1 MIRLRKAILAHTC
14 LKRLVLASAAAGV
27 FALQSQA
34 GVIINYPDFSSTA
47 GLTFAGSTTTTAN
60 QLELTAAAI
69 GESGAAYS
77 TTAVTLGASDTFSTT
92 FEFQFTNTGG
102 IDPADG
108 ITFVLAQSPT
118 GLGIGGGGLGYLGV
132 NNSVAIEFDTY
143 ENGGV
148 DSCSNHVAIDT
159 NGALSNSNLTNL
171 YGVAT
176 CDTGTH
182 TAAGCMSNG
191 DVWSVTISYDGANLS
206 ASAWDTTGEG
216 SAFPVYSSVP
226 LNIAS
231 FLGGTTA
238 YVGFSGGTG
247 SGFEQQ
253 DILNWELAN
262 DTSLGSPSTP
272 EPATAALVFAG
283 IAGLALVKRRRAC
296 RR

>member
-1 MIRLRKAILAHTC
+1 MIGLRRTVLAHTY

-27 FALQSQA
+27 FVLQSQA

-47 GLTFAGSTTTTAN
+47 GLTFVGSTTTTAN
-60 QLELTAAAI
+60 QLELTPPSI
-69 GESGAAYS
+69 GQSGAAYS
-77 TTAVTLGASDTFSTT
+77 TTAVTLGSSATFSTT
-92 FEFQFTNTGG
+92 FEFQFTHIGG

-143 ENGGV
+143 DNGGV
-148 DSCSNHVAIDT
+148 DSSSNHMAIDT
-159 NGALSNSNLTNL
+159 NGVLSNSNLTNL

-191 DVWSVTISYDGANLS
+191 DIWSVTISYDGTNLS

-216 SAFPVYSSVP
+216 SPFTVYSSVP
-226 LNIAS
+226 INIAS

-238 YVGFSGGTG
+238 YVGFTAGTG
-247 SGFEQQ
+247 SGFEEQN
-253 DILNWELAN
+253 ILNWVLAN
-262 DTSLGSPSTP
+262 DTSLGSSTP
-272 EPATAALVFAG
+272 EPATAVLVFAG
-283 IAGLALVKRRRAC
+283 IAGLTLVKRRRTC
-296 RR
+296 R

>member
-1 MIRLRKAILAHTC
+1 MSGGQDGSLSQLRCHEKGRVLYMIRLRKAILAHTC

-77 TTAVTLGASDTFSTT
+77 TTV
-92 FEFQFTNTGG
+92 EFQFTNTGG

-148 DSCSNHVAIDT
+148 DSSSNHVAIDT
-159 NGALSNSNLTNL
+159 N
-171 YGVAT
+171 
-176 CDTGTH
+176 
-182 TAAGCMSNG
+182 
-191 DVWSVTISYDGANLS
+191 
-206 ASAWDTTGEG
+206 
-216 SAFPVYSSVP
+216 
-226 LNIAS
+226 
-231 FLGGTTA
+231 
-238 YVGFSGGTG
+238 
-247 SGFEQQ
+247 
-253 DILNWELAN
+253 
-262 DTSLGSPSTP
+262 
-272 EPATAALVFAG
+272 
-283 IAGLALVKRRRAC
+283 
-296 RR
+296 